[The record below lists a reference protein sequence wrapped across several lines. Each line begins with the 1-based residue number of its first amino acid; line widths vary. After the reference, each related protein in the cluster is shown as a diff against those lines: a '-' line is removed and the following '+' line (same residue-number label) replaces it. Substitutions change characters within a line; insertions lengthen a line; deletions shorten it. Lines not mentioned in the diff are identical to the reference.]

1 MLQNVTRHD
10 AASRAAS
17 LFTITPL
24 DLSGHHPRSHH
35 PMTAM
40 TREFGHRV
48 TLRVTWLLHTNT
60 SPQSWFL
67 GLEQTH
73 PE

>member
-1 MLQNVTRHD
+1 
-10 AASRAAS
+10 
-17 LFTITPL
+17 
-24 DLSGHHPRSHH
+24 
-35 PMTAM
+35 M

-48 TLRVTWLLHTNT
+48 MLRVTWLLHTNT